1 MSPPPPKHL
10 PTEPTTTHRC
20 RLLIAVAAPAEADA
34 VREAARQLTIPQT
47 EAHPLQQGDLWAIE
61 PLGAVQGVGVDLI
74 ETGVGKA
81 QAAGAVARVFDA
93 DRHLGVLSI
102 GVGGALPSAGPSA
115 DPTGAA
121 AGVPL
126 AIGTAV
132 LATRSLFADEGVRTP
147 DAFLPIDEVGF
158 PPARFETGGMPCD
171 PAWFGVLRPLC
182 DMEGVSATVSACSG
196 SDRGAADIAARTH
209 AVVENMEGAAV
220 AAALSRLT
228 DRPRFAE
235 LRVISNTTGDRD
247 RQTWDL
253 PRALDRLT
261 ALARDAISLICSAQ
275 SG

>member
-1 MSPPPPKHL
+1 M
-10 PTEPTTTHRC
+10 
-20 RLLIAVAAPAEADA
+20 
-34 VREAARQLTIPQT
+34 
-47 EAHPLQQGDLWAIE
+47 
-61 PLGAVQGVGVDLI
+61 GVDLI

-81 QAAGAVARVFDA
+81 QAAGAVALVFDA

-115 DPTGAA
+115 GPSGGPTGAPTGDA
-121 AGVPL
+121 AGGPL
-126 AIGTAV
+126 AIGAAV

-147 DAFLPIDEVGF
+147 GAFLPIDEVGF
-158 PPARFETGGMPCD
+158 PPARFDAGGLPCD

-182 DMEGVSATVSACSG
+182 DAEGASATVSACSG
-196 SDRGAADIAARTH
+196 SDRAAADIAARTH

-220 AAALSRLT
+220 AAALSRLAG
-228 DRPRFAE
+228 RPRFAE

-261 ALARDAISLICSAQ
+261 ALARDAISAICGAQ